1 MSQGFRESCEEGSLS
16 NLPQCQESSSQIL
29 QRHSLLPLPL
39 RNFSSPLVYVIKMQG
54 ILHHPLTQCG
64 GREGCPSLSGSSP
77 GPPLGLKVPL
87 GLQLDSGLSDLNVK
101 EAHAQYHLACPSR
114 LSEGLW
120 HFSLYAFYYFTS
132 GVLFACMPV
141 EPHMYVVYNEAKR
154 SYSWL

>member
-1 MSQGFRESCEEGSLS
+1 MPGEQLPNPSKTQFASLAAEKF
-16 NLPQCQESSSQIL
+16 Q
-29 QRHSLLPLPL
+29 
-39 RNFSSPLVYVIKMQG
+39 FSSGVCDKDAGRSPSSTDQD
-54 ILHHPLTQCG
+54 G
-64 GREGCPSLSGSSP
+64 GKEGCPSLSGSSP